1 MAEAEGDLCICLLF
15 AGNRQTSDKDSGQLS
30 SGGLTCLWLRRQN
43 FCGWAE
49 GWTWESPRFSVWSYI
64 RRRQQCRRARH
75 PARSLLLSPSLIPF
89 AIVLGH
95 FPPEIARSNVGRRRC
110 NRRRSCWERPRRQ
123 SRGNTQWKEYY
134 GRRPSLA
141 KCDTQKGVKGP
152 RNPVRRG
159 EGEEGEDNEPN
170 LWEAF
175 APRSHKSQP
184 IMVKSTIG

>member
-1 MAEAEGDLCICLLF
+1 MKETKNALPTC
-15 AGNRQTSDKDSGQLS
+15 DKDCGQLS

-75 PARSLLLSPSLIPF
+75 PARSLLLSFSLIPF

-110 NRRRSCWERPRRQ
+110 NRRPRSCWERPRRQ
-123 SRGNTQWKEYY
+123 SRAIRNGKNIMAFDQVWRNATLKKGLRDPGTQFEGGRGRRARTTNPTY
-134 GRRPSLA
+134 GRLLLP
-141 KCDTQKGVKGP
+141 GP
-152 RNPVRRG
+152 TS
-159 EGEEGEDNEPN
+159 
-170 LWEAF
+170 
-175 APRSHKSQP
+175 RSQ
-184 IMVKSTIG
+184 